1 MVYIIFLYLY
11 VMKFKNILAEQ
22 LMLMEDVA
30 KAEKILKIIQVP
42 LDDPDYVAF
51 KQRLAADNSIGFL
64 GIIINLVFLNI

>member
-1 MVYIIFLYLY
+1 
-11 VMKFKNILAEQ
+11 MKFKNILAEQ

-51 KQRLAADNSIGFL
+51 KQRLAADNNPYSINSIEKSILDVG
-64 GIIINLVFLNI
+64 